1 MNSFEGYIQKI
12 DKKRKQILKMLL
24 KLPEAVFFL
33 RINNIVKHFSN
44 RKKISDSTLLKHL
57 LVKQTILLYV

>member
-24 KLPEAVFFL
+24 KLLPEAVFFL

-44 RKKISDSTLLKHL
+44 RKKISDST
-57 LVKQTILLYV
+57 